1 MFGSTLQIVAFG
13 VAGVAMYRFAFG
25 RRQVV
30 EVAPGR
36 RTVGGWLGKHV
47 TVHLLVAMATG
58 VLGPA
63 FVKGVFAVLLI
74 IPMMILEIDFELP
87 DYLTAWPRAVAAKLQ
102 YKFRDKAA
110 KVVEAV
116 KDGKEAVG
124 EKFEGVKEAVAEKI
138 HGKKEDFAS
147 DEFWGGPA
155 DANASGDVIAQEIS
169 AFDGW
174 APERKLA
181 MLDAAQKVPDSTT
194 YAEKFAAEFEPE
206 PLVWIRAGRSAAR
219 CMTVNELNMY
229 RVLWTADAEKT
240 APSAAA
246 ARFAVGRLSTPSE
259 TVSMEEVQACLAA
272 LSATEK
278 LAWLN
283 AARRFKRPK
292 DAAPSPT
299 DPYCQTPRIGGI
311 TMELTKGPFEQLK
324 EQFLKWVQEERAKEA
339 QDKRDR
345 IKNLAAAAK
354 DKAQDASGFAKHAAA
369 DARDKA
375 VGAVRDGV
383 KDAAQG
389 AIGNMFRW

>member
-1 MFGSTLQIVAFG
+1 
-13 VAGVAMYRFAFG
+13 
-25 RRQVV
+25 
-30 EVAPGR
+30 
-36 RTVGGWLGKHV
+36 
-47 TVHLLVAMATG
+47 
-58 VLGPA
+58 
-63 FVKGVFAVLLI
+63 
-74 IPMMILEIDFELP
+74 
-87 DYLTAWPRAVAAKLQ
+87 
-102 YKFRDKAA
+102 
-110 KVVEAV
+110 
-116 KDGKEAVG
+116 
-124 EKFEGVKEAVAEKI
+124 
-138 HGKKEDFAS
+138 
-147 DEFWGGPA
+147 
-155 DANASGDVIAQEIS
+155 
-169 AFDGW
+169 
-174 APERKLA
+174 
-181 MLDAAQKVPDSTT
+181 
-194 YAEKFAAEFEPE
+194 
-206 PLVWIRAGRSAAR
+206 
-219 CMTVNELNMY
+219 
-229 RVLWTADAEKT
+229 
-240 APSAAA
+240 
-246 ARFAVGRLSTPSE
+246 
-259 TVSMEEVQACLAA
+259 MEEVQACLAA